1 MFLMTLF
8 ILCLILTGCVLAQY
22 NHELPA
28 RGAYPYHKVT
38 LAAVL
43 RARGFNAFYIAMLKE
58 GLYSGLYGR
67 GEYTLFVPFNSNYQN
82 QSNTET
88 IRNLNKNFGC
98 YVFDK
103 KLPSNLIR
111 DGMSLTGINRC
122 TVFMNKI
129 YDRFAKKVTLWIH
142 GVKILEEIQTDH
154 NIVYIILS
162 SLQIPSLSLIEY
174 LKQSGNHHVMYSLMK
189 KQIIHFQFPFGATF
203 FAPLDTA
210 FVHLPGTYVKNIFSN
225 DTEARTFIRSHVI
238 TRPMCRQRLFSD
250 KGWSRYINSVG
261 RTVQLYQDM
270 YNTQASYVN
279 GAAVLTTTTVNDGWI
294 YGITDTILPEINLK
308 VLETLSALNCHTF
321 LHNLISTNHMYPFSN
336 ILHAYTLFAPT
347 DEAFTKLPSDV
358 SSRLKHDKEYLM
370 TLMRFHVVKGKH
382 VSENFPLQTVL
393 SSTAIHKATQQS
405 LKLHVDGNQVTTVQD
420 GIVLH
425 PDNLALN
432 GIIHIVD
439 RVLLPPTK
447 KVSELFRAT
456 KKLRIF
462 LKFFRNTNET
472 LYNSVIDGSRFY
484 TLFAP
489 TNRAMKVFFN
499 QLGNQFSTDT
509 NRRMNEILLR
519 HIIPKPFFTT
529 QISKSRKK
537 RIKTLEYRN
546 RHFTTLHIQADR
558 KGKMFRIIEY
568 NSNVTTPNLVATNGI
583 IHIVNKIFSEVKL

>member
-1 MFLMTLF
+1 M
-8 ILCLILTGCVLAQY
+8 LCFILTGYVLAQF
-22 NHELPA
+22 NREFPA
-28 RGAYPYHKVT
+28 RGANAYHKVT

-43 RARGFNAFYIAMLKE
+43 RARGYNAFYTSMLKE
-58 GLYSGLYGR
+58 GLYSGLFGI
-67 GEYTLFVPFNSNYQN
+67 GEYTLFVPINSNYQN
-82 QSNTET
+82 QSNTKT
-88 IRNLNKNFGC
+88 IRNLKKNLGC
-98 YVFDK
+98 YVFDRK
-103 KLPSNLIR
+103 FPSNLIR
-111 DGMSLTGINRC
+111 DGMSLTGVNRC
-122 TVFMNKI
+122 TIFMNKV
-129 YDRFAKKVTLWIH
+129 YDRFKKQVTLWIH
-142 GVKILEEIQTDH
+142 GVKILEEIRTEH
-154 NIVYIILS
+154 SIIYIISS

-174 LKQSGNHHVMYSLMK
+174 LKQSGNHHVMYNLMK
-189 KQIIHFQFPFGATF
+189 KQIIHFQFPFGATL

-210 FVHLPGTYVKNIFSN
+210 FAHLPGTYVKNIFSN

-250 KGWSRYINSVG
+250 KGWSKYINSLG
-261 RTVQLYQDM
+261 RSVQLYQDI

-279 GAAVLTTTTVNDGWI
+279 GAAVLTTTTVKDGWI

-336 ILHAYTLFAPT
+336 ILHAHTLFAPT
-347 DEAFTKLPSDV
+347 DEAFKKLPSDV
-358 SSRLKHDKEYLM
+358 SNRLKNDKEYFM

-382 VSENFPLQTVL
+382 LSENFPLQTVL
-393 SSTAIHKATQQS
+393 SSTAIDKATQQS
-405 LKLHVDGNQVTTVQD
+405 IKLHVDGNQVTTVQD

-447 KVSELFRAT
+447 TVSELFRAT

-462 LKFFRNTNET
+462 LKFFQNTNET
-472 LYNSVIDGSRFY
+472 LYNSVTDGSGFY

-489 TNRAMKVFFN
+489 TNRAMKGFFN
-499 QLGNQFSTDT
+499 QLGNKFSTDT

-519 HIIPKPFFTT
+519 HVIPKPFFTT
-529 QISKSRKK
+529 QIFKGKSK

-546 RHFTTLHIQADR
+546 SHYTTLHIQAVR
-558 KGKMFRIIEY
+558 KGMRVRIIEY

-583 IHIVNKIFSEVKL
+583 IHIVNKIFC